1 MTALQEFLKCNRLRQ
16 VDLVKYLDVSR
27 PYMSQLV
34 NGSARLS
41 PDKFNKLVENKNGWD
56 TSMLTLEEPVRTEP
70 EIILLREK
78 VKYLEQMLDEKERL
92 INVLMEKQ

>member
-1 MTALQEFLKCNRLRQ
+1 MTTIKEFLKVNGLRQ
-16 VDLVKYLDVSR
+16 VDLVKYLDISR

-70 EIILLREK
+70 EVILLREK

-92 INVLMEKQ
+92 ITVLLDRK